1 MKSSAKVLKGRK
13 PNRTLKYVGTKLS
26 LKSGEMYTFE
36 QLAKAIN
43 TSKRTIQS
51 RFYQR
56 NVTTVVTDDDM
67 YPVGMNRT
75 PRDRRLIEYQGNHPD
90 LVDGNKYT
98 YSQLTKVFGLT
109 DQTIRDRMRG
119 YMAFTDSMVESRDP
133 NIDPFSRLETKVMKF
148 SDRFLRKKL
157 V

>member
-36 QLAKAIN
+36 QLAQAIN

-67 YPVGMNRT
+67 YPVGKN
-75 PRDRRLIEYQGNHPD
+75 PRSRFCKFVEYQGNHPD
-90 LVDGNKYT
+90 LINGNKYS
-98 YSQLTKVFGLT
+98 YAKLTEVFGLS
-109 DQTIRDRMRG
+109 DQTIRNRMRG

-148 SDRFLRKKL
+148 SDTFLRKKL
-157 V
+157 I